1 MLSEVIHSRHSYSAM
16 PRARQ
21 PIHQRSVRSGP
32 LVTFIPS
39 DQNQKLRTIPLFL
52 GAQTISS
59 SFDKLR
65 INPRLDRM
73 LAYYK
78 HEPTSTICRGF
89 PVSCESV
96 LIWYQEQVV
105 TGSILPV
112 LIDRTTS
119 HDIILSYSGPQVN
132 SDMPRDRWGMF
143 SHWNQNNN
151 LRLHRY
157 SHIVI
162 SHFCEK

>member
-78 HEPTSTICRGF
+78 HEPTSTIYRGF

-96 LIWYQEQVV
+96 LIQKSV
-105 TGSILPV
+105 TSRYG
-112 LIDRTTS
+112 
-119 HDIILSYSGPQVN
+119 VN
-132 SDMPRDRWGMF
+132 SIFFNRQNDFPRYYLIIFLVLSSEFRHTLDRRVYFLIGTKILTKT
-143 SHWNQNNN
+143 SP
-151 LRLHRY
+151 L
-157 SHIVI
+157 
-162 SHFCEK
+162 